1 MYKICITDHEHDY
14 SQIEAEILSREGAT
28 VVGAHCKTERD
39 VIDFASDA
47 DGIMVAYAPITQEVV
62 NHLKHCRV
70 IVRYGVGVD
79 NIDVGAATQK
89 HIFVTYVPDYCIE
102 EVATHTIALMLCCAR
117 RIAQY
122 NKRVREHQWGSM
134 IAGELNRLSR
144 KKLGLLGFGRIGSKV
159 AALAG
164 GLGLQIHAHDP
175 YVSSDTMEK
184 LNTASVDLET
194 LFSQSDYLSIHI
206 PLVDETRHFVDQREI
221 GMMKKTAFL
230 INTARGGIVNQKALI
245 DALTEK
251 RIAGAALDT
260 FEIEPPEHQEPLL
273 KMENVVLTPHAA
285 WYSEEANQ
293 DLRSKAAEEVARVLR
308 GEIPKYLI
316 NRDVLRSSQ
325 R

>member
-1 MYKICITDHEHDY
+1 MYKIYITDHEHDY
-14 SQIEAEILSREGAT
+14 SQIEAKILSREGA
-28 VVGAHCKTERD
+28 VVIGAHCRTEQE
-39 VIDFASDA
+39 VIDFASEA

-70 IVRYGVGVD
+70 IVKYGVGVD
-79 NIDVGAATQK
+79 NIDVAAATQK
-89 HIFVTYVPDYCIE
+89 RIFVTYVPDYCIE
-102 EVATHTIALMLCCAR
+102 EVATHTIALILCCAR
-117 RIAQY
+117 RIVQY
-122 NKRVREHQWGSM
+122 DKRMREHEWGSM
-134 IAGELNRLSR
+134 IAGELNRIY
-144 KKLGLLGFGRIGSKV
+144 KKRLGLLGFGRIGSKV
-159 AALAG
+159 AAVAG
-164 GLGLQIHAHDP
+164 SLGFQIHAHDP
-175 YVSSDTMEK
+175 YISPDIMKKFDTE
-184 LNTASVDLET
+184 SVDLET
-194 LFSQSDYLSIHI
+194 LFSRSDYLSIHI
-206 PLVDETRHFVDQREI
+206 PLVDETRHFVNQKEI

-245 DALTEK
+245 DALLEK

-316 NRDVLRSSQ
+316 NRDVLRPS
-325 R
+325 